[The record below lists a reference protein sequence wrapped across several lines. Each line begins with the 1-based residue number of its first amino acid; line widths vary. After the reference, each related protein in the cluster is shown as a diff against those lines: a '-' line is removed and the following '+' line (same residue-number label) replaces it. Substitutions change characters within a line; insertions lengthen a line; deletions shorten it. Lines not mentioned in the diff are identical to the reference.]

1 MKSNLEIN
9 NEVKILQK
17 ENEELKTRLSINSKI
32 IQEFFKNSNINDKIS
47 LFVEN
52 IKKENNLLL
61 SENKNL
67 KLQNQKLLSENEK
80 ISNPNKINIDDYE
93 NKLFVYENLLKEK
106 QSIIINLKE
115 QNKNLKLF
123 IDSKIKKNEI
133 NNNEEIEKDS
143 KINYK
148 YIIEEIY
155 VISPQ
160 QLINTLNDKIELYKD
175 INIKLKNLIQEMKSR
190 IVNKDK
196 EYLKLEEELMNLRQE
211 LQKYTQMKNNE
222 EIMNQL
228 IQYQSMKSIPTSQ
241 SCSNINFNIQQ
252 KYLLKNKNKKN
263 KQTRSLSYINN
274 YTSDLKKVMK
284 EIEVY
289 ENVNKTV
296 KEISKN
302 DFDLAGEWSETL
314 KQCGMTQE
322 EFLRFCGMKV
332 TSKLT
337 NAIEY
342 LYKILI
348 DKNIQ
353 IKLLMKEND
362 TLNEEN
368 IRLNKINIHM
378 ETMVN
383 YYEKN
388 NKNSKDDNNDIN
400 IHENTFNKNHN
411 KKNKINK
418 SNTFFDDDK
427 MKNKKIFNSS
437 SKNNQQKTYVNVDNN
452 ITHTNININMMMDI
466 ENKKDINK
474 NCITF
479 SDYINKSSGKLKLKD
494 RKFKKIKLNN
504 KKINNNSYNK
514 LIKEKKNGLVSKTLN
529 LSAIKK
535 FPNYVRK
542 NNNNSF
548 NYNKAIKNI
557 FSNTEKILLKKK
569 ERNTVT
575 KKNFNLIINSLIDSQ

>member
-1 MKSNLEIN
+1 
-9 NEVKILQK
+9 
-17 ENEELKTRLSINSKI
+17 
-32 IQEFFKNSNINDKIS
+32 
-47 LFVEN
+47 
-52 IKKENNLLL
+52 
-61 SENKNL
+61 
-67 KLQNQKLLSENEK
+67 
-80 ISNPNKINIDDYE
+80 
-93 NKLFVYENLLKEK
+93 
-106 QSIIINLKE
+106 
-115 QNKNLKLF
+115 
-123 IDSKIKKNEI
+123 
-133 NNNEEIEKDS
+133 
-143 KINYK
+143 
-148 YIIEEIY
+148 
-155 VISPQ
+155 
-160 QLINTLNDKIELYKD
+160 
-175 INIKLKNLIQEMKSR
+175 
-190 IVNKDK
+190 
-196 EYLKLEEELMNLRQE
+196 
-211 LQKYTQMKNNE
+211 
-222 EIMNQL
+222 
-228 IQYQSMKSIPTSQ
+228 
-241 SCSNINFNIQQ
+241 
-252 KYLLKNKNKKN
+252 
-263 KQTRSLSYINN
+263 
-274 YTSDLKKVMK
+274 MK

-400 IHENTFNKNHN
+400 IHENIFNKNHN
-411 KKNKINK
+411 KKNKIIK

-479 SDYINKSSGKLKLKD
+479 SDYINKSSVKLKLKD